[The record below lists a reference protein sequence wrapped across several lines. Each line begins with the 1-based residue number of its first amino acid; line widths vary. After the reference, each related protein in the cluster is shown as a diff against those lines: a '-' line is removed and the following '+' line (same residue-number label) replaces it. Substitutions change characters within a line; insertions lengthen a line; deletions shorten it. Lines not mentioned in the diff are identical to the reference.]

1 MFWTCML
8 LWSFKT
14 KVTSSIRS
22 FHWTYRNNN
31 FSFSHMFYYFINF
44 ILLIFNIIYTSHI
57 ALVFKFSKPEY
68 NLFEKSHHL
77 IMCALRVLPKNTP
90 LPVAVGSGNYSAGNF
105 PAHPAARW
113 PTSGKPSERRA
124 ENSLFAIAAHLCRKS
139 VGHVRPP
146 SGLRVSCQWQLC
158 GWLGGKHQSSGWP
171 PAWGGGWVA
180 VGWQ

>member
-1 MFWTCML
+1 
-8 LWSFKT
+8 
-14 KVTSSIRS
+14 
-22 FHWTYRNNN
+22 
-31 FSFSHMFYYFINF
+31 MFYYFINF

-57 ALVFKFSKPEY
+57 ALVFKFSKTEY

-180 VGWQ
+180 VEVGPAEKATLSFARSVDLIV